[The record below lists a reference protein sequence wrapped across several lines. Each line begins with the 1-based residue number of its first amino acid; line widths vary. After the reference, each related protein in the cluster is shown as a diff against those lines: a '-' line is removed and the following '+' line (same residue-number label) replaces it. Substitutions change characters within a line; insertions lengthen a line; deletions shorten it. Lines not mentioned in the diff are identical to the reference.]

1 MTPPQPSIPP
11 VATILG
17 TVSTVLWCVQL
28 IPQIWQ
34 NWRRKSTEGVP
45 SWMMF
50 LWALC
55 APPYGV
61 YAIVQDFNIPVQM
74 QPQIFTF
81 LTLIA
86 WSQTLIYSHRW
97 ATWKATAAGIGVGAL
112 LGGIEV
118 MLVFCFRIVYRR
130 GINAPVVAIGVLA
143 VVLQS
148 AGFIPLYYDIFK
160 RKGRVIGINFI
171 FLAID
176 SLGAVFGLASLVV
189 QPEFDA
195 LGISDFI
202 AILVG
207 EGVVFLAQPL
217 WLYRTRATRRKARS
231 AGQTYDEYVSHLET
245 PEETEREPESVESP
259 ISPGSIA
266 VGFEKVLETV

>member
-1 MTPPQPSIPP
+1 MAS
-11 VATILG
+11 
-17 TVSTVLWCVQL
+17 VSSSPNLFSV
-28 IPQIWQ
+28 ISD
-34 NWRRKSTEGVP
+34 KS
-45 SWMMF
+45 SF
-50 LWALC
+50 
-55 APPYGV
+55 
-61 YAIVQDFNIPVQM
+61 
-74 QPQIFTF
+74 
-81 LTLIA
+81 
-86 WSQTLIYSHRW
+86 
-97 ATWKATAAGIGVGAL
+97 KKL
-112 LGGIEV
+112 L
-118 MLVFCFRIVYRR
+118 
-130 GINAPVVAIGVLA
+130 
-143 VVLQS
+143 S
-148 AGFIPLYYDIFK
+148 AHHHHSLPD
-160 RKGRVIGINFI
+160 FI

>member
-1 MTPPQPSIPP
+1 MAALLSGWSPCFGLGLRGLGITDKGSSISNNDILQNVWPWGCKRSPHDPCGAHGPQPLRHSYLLTVMTPPQPSIPP

-118 MLVFCFRIVYRR
+118 MLVFCFRV
-130 GINAPVVAIGVLA
+130 
-143 VVLQS
+143 
-148 AGFIPLYYDIFK
+148 
-160 RKGRVIGINFI
+160 
-171 FLAID
+171 
-176 SLGAVFGLASLVV
+176 
-189 QPEFDA
+189 
-195 LGISDFI
+195 
-202 AILVG
+202 
-207 EGVVFLAQPL
+207 
-217 WLYRTRATRRKARS
+217 
-231 AGQTYDEYVSHLET
+231 
-245 PEETEREPESVESP
+245 
-259 ISPGSIA
+259 SIA
-266 VGFEKVLETV
+266 CFRSKLP